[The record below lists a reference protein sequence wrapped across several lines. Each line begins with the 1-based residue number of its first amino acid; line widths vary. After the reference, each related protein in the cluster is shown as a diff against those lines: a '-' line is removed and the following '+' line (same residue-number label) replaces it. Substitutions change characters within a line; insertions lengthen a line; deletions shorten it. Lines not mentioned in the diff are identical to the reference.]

1 LDRRTNG
8 KKIQTNRGI
17 RKKKDGEEAKEKEI
31 ETENSEKETK
41 RKKSLMEK
49 IDKRSNMIRTERTQ
63 ILRQFN

>member
-1 LDRRTNG
+1 MDRRTNE

-31 ETENSEKETK
+31 ETENREKETK

-49 IDKRSNMIRTERTQ
+49 IDKCSNMIWIERT
-63 ILRQFN
+63 